1 MRGAKP
7 PSTSE
12 RGWGPASAEKRC
24 DGCGY
29 HVITPMQYLRML
41 TNSLIAGALV
51 GAYVALLVLQLN
63 PMVRLDS
70 MAVARLIATWAA
82 FYGVHAAAFF
92 YGLIVLRQLLAVEVR
107 SPGWISLRLLAAF
120 GTIAVS
126 MSALV
131 TWLNLDGFRSVLG
144 PDAAACMTD
153 GALVVSLSAAVCMV
167 LALVQAR
174 VRRGRGITATVF
186 GLVLVA
192 SLAGPL
198 YLRGAGESTPPPRTP
213 VAAQLAP
220 AQSSARVH
228 MILLDGASL
237 DFIAPNAAGGRFP
250 NFGSLLDSGAVM
262 HLATLRPTQ
271 PAPVWTAVA
280 TGKLPFKTSVY
291 SAARYVVPGSDQ
303 PLDLLPDF
311 CFAQA
316 LVRLG
321 LIEQEERASDAV
333 RARPIWELL
342 SGYGITAGVI
352 DWPLTYPAHAVNGY
366 LISDEFLHRDA
377 ASVMAS
383 LGEPPLAYPPDAA
396 EEARIARQHAAPPG
410 PASMAFAAQPGSGTR
425 PREGQVTPAHALAAD
440 VAAEQIA
447 QSFALRRPVQFTA
460 IRYPG
465 IDAIGH
471 YYLRYALPRAFGDV
485 SDEERRRHGR
495 VLEQYYTYLDGIV
508 GRAMATLGP
517 DDLLLVVS
525 GFGMEPLSLGKRLLE
540 RVMGDPELS
549 GSHERA
555 PDGFVMAY
563 GRQVG
568 KGNFLRASVVDIA
581 PTVLYYFGLP
591 IARDLDGFA
600 RTDMFTRSFTDQR
613 PITFIPFYDR

>member
-1 MRGAKP
+1 MI
-7 PSTSE
+7 S
-12 RGWGPASAEKRC
+12 
-24 DGCGY
+24 
-29 HVITPMQYLRML
+29 PMQYLRML

-70 MAVARLIATWAA
+70 MAVARLVLTWAA
-82 FYGVHAAAFF
+82 FYGIHAAAFF
-92 YGLIVLRQLLAVEVR
+92 YGLIVLRQLIAVEVR

-120 GTIAVS
+120 GTMAVS
-126 MSALV
+126 MSAV
-131 TWLNLDGFRSVLG
+131 ITWLNLDGFRSVIG
-144 PDAAACMTD
+144 PAAAERMTD
-153 GALVVSLSAAVCMV
+153 GALVISLCAAICMA
-167 LALVQAR
+167 LSLVQAR
-174 VRRGRGITATVF
+174 LRRGRGVAATVF
-186 GLVLVA
+186 GLVLAA
-192 SLAGPL
+192 SLAVPL
-198 YLRGAGESTPPPRTP
+198 YLRGPGEPTPPPRTP

-250 NFGSLLDSGAVM
+250 NFGRLLDSGAVM

-280 TGKLPFKTSVY
+280 TGKLPYKTSVY

-311 CFAQA
+311 CFAHA

-321 LIEQEERASDAV
+321 LIEEEGRASDAV

-342 SGYGITAGVI
+342 SGYGVTAGVI
-352 DWPLTYPAHAVNGY
+352 DWPLTYPAHGVNGY

-377 ASVMAS
+377 ASVLAS
-383 LGEPPLAYPPDAA
+383 MGEPPLAFPPDAA
-396 EEARIARQHAAPPG
+396 EEARMARQSLASG
-410 PASMAFAAQPGSGTR
+410 PASIVFTAQPEPAPGIR
-425 PREGQVTPAHALAAD
+425 PREGQVTPSHALAAD

-447 QSFALRRPVQFTA
+447 DSFALRRPVQFTA
-460 IRYPG
+460 VRYPG

-485 SDEERRRHGR
+485 SDEERLRHGR

-508 GRAMATLGP
+508 GRAMAALGP

-555 PDGFVMAY
+555 PDGFVLAY

-568 KGNFLRASVVDIA
+568 KGSFLRASVVDIA

-600 RTDMFTRSFTDQR
+600 RTDIFTRSFTEQR

>member
-1 MRGAKP
+1 
-7 PSTSE
+7 
-12 RGWGPASAEKRC
+12 
-24 DGCGY
+24 
-29 HVITPMQYLRML
+29 MQYLRML

-63 PMVRLDS
+63 PMIQLNS
-70 MAVARLIATWAA
+70 MAVARLTLTWAA

-92 YGLIVLRQLLAVEVR
+92 YGLIVIRQLLAVEVR

-120 GTIAVS
+120 ATIAVS

-131 TWLNLDGFRSVLG
+131 TWLNLHGFRSVLG
-144 PDAAACMTD
+144 PDAASRMTD
-153 GALVVSLSAAVCMV
+153 GALVVSLCAAICMS
-167 LALVQAR
+167 LALLQAR
-174 VRRGRGITATVF
+174 QRRGRGVTAAVF

-198 YLRGAGESTPPPRTP
+198 YLRGPGDQLPRLRTP

-220 AQSSARVH
+220 AQSTARVH

-250 NFGSLLDSGAVM
+250 HFGRLLDNGAVM

-321 LIEQEERASDAV
+321 LIEEEGRASDAV

-352 DWPLTYPAHAVNGY
+352 DWPLTYPAHGVNGY

-377 ASVMAS
+377 ASVIAS
-383 LGEPPLAYPPDAA
+383 VGDPPLAYPPDAA
-396 EEARIARQHAAPPG
+396 EEARIARLNAGPG
-410 PASMAFAAQPGSGTR
+410 PASIAFAAQRTSGTQ
-425 PREGQVTPAHALAAD
+425 PREGQVTPATALAAD
-440 VAAEQIA
+440 AAAEQIA
-447 QSFALRRPVQFTA
+447 QAFGEQRPVQFTA

-465 IDAIGH
+465 LDAVGH

-485 SDEERRRHGR
+485 SDEERLRHGR
-495 VLEQYYTYLDGIV
+495 VLEQYYTHLDGIV

-540 RVMGDPELS
+540 RIVGDPELS

-563 GRQVG
+563 GRQVA

-600 RTDMFTRSFTDQR
+600 RTDIFTRTFTEQR

>member
-1 MRGAKP
+1 
-7 PSTSE
+7 
-12 RGWGPASAEKRC
+12 
-24 DGCGY
+24 
-29 HVITPMQYLRML
+29 MQYLRML

-70 MAVARLIATWAA
+70 MAVARLMMTWAA
-82 FYGVHAAAFF
+82 FYGIHAAAFF
-92 YGLIVLRQLLAVEVR
+92 YALIVLRQLIAVEVR
-107 SPGWISLRLLAAF
+107 SPGWVSLRLLAAF

-126 MSALV
+126 MSAV
-131 TWLNLDGFRSVLG
+131 ITWLNLDGFRSVIG
-144 PDAAACMTD
+144 PAAAERMTD
-153 GALVVSLSAAVCMV
+153 GALIVSACAAICIALSLMQSR
-167 LALVQAR
+167 L
-174 VRRGRGITATVF
+174 RRGRAIAATVF
-186 GLVLVA
+186 GLVLA
-192 SLAGPL
+192 TSLAVPL
-198 YLRGAGESTPPPRTP
+198 YLRGPGEPTPPPRTP

-250 NFGSLLDSGAVM
+250 NFGRLLDSGAVM

-280 TGKLPFKTSVY
+280 TGKLPYKTSVY

-311 CFAQA
+311 CFAHA

-321 LIEQEERASDAV
+321 LIEEEGRGSDAV

-342 SGYGITAGVI
+342 SGYGVTAGVI
-352 DWPLTYPAHAVNGY
+352 DWPLTYPAHGVNGY
-366 LISDEFLHRDA
+366 LISDEFLHRGA
-377 ASVMAS
+377 ASVLAM
-383 LGEPPLAYPPDAA
+383 GEPPLAFPPDAA
-396 EEARIARQHAAPPG
+396 EEARLARQSAAPR
-410 PASMAFAAQPGSGTR
+410 PASIVFAAQPEPVPGTR
-425 PREGQVTPAHALAAD
+425 PREGQLVPAHALAAD

-447 QSFALRRPVQFTA
+447 DSFAIRRPVQFTA

-485 SDEERRRHGR
+485 SDEERLRHGR

-540 RVMGDPELS
+540 RVVGDPELS

-555 PDGFVMAY
+555 PDGFVLAY

-600 RTDMFTRSFTDQR
+600 RTDIFTRSFTEQR

>member
-1 MRGAKP
+1 
-7 PSTSE
+7 
-12 RGWGPASAEKRC
+12 
-24 DGCGY
+24 
-29 HVITPMQYLRML
+29 MQYLRML

-70 MAVARLIATWAA
+70 MAVARLMLTWAA
-82 FYGVHAAAFF
+82 FYGVHASAFF
-92 YGLIVLRQLLAVEVR
+92 YGLIVLRQLLAVESR
-107 SPGWISLRLLAAF
+107 SPGWISLRMLGAF
-120 GTIAVS
+120 GTIAVV
-126 MSALV
+126 MSAIV

-144 PDAAACMTD
+144 PDAAARMTD
-153 GALVVSLSAAVCMV
+153 GAIVVSLCAVACMGFAT
-167 LALVQAR
+167 LQSRLHH
-174 VRRGRGITATVF
+174 GRGIAATAF
-186 GLVLVA
+186 GLVLVV

-198 YLRGAGESTPPPRTP
+198 YLRGAGDPTPPPRTP

-220 AQSSARVH
+220 AQSSARVQ

-250 NFGSLLDSGAVM
+250 NFGRLLDSGAVM

-280 TGKLPFKTSVY
+280 TGKLPYKTSVY
-291 SAARYVVPGSDQ
+291 SAGRYVVPGSDQ

-321 LIEQEERASDAV
+321 LIEETGRASDVV
-333 RARPIWELL
+333 RARPLWELL

-352 DWPLTYPAHAVNGY
+352 DWPLTYPAHGVNGY
-366 LISDEFLHRDA
+366 LISDEFFHRDP
-377 ASVMAS
+377 ASVVAS
-383 LGEPPLAYPPDAA
+383 MGEPPVAYPPGAA
-396 EEARIARQHAAPPG
+396 EEARLARQNAAPG
-410 PASMAFAAQPGSGTR
+410 PASIVFAAQPASGAE
-425 PREGQVTPAHALAAD
+425 PREGHVTPANALAAD
-440 VAAEQIA
+440 VAVEHIA
-447 QSFALRRPVQFTA
+447 ASFGEMRPVQFA
-460 IRYPG
+460 AVRYPG
-465 IDAIGH
+465 IDTVGH

-485 SDEERRRHGR
+485 SDEERLRHGR

-508 GRAMATLGP
+508 GRAMATTLGP

-525 GFGMEPLSLGKRLLE
+525 GFGMEPLSLGKRVLE
-540 RVMGDPELS
+540 RVVGDPDLS

-555 PDGFVMAY
+555 PDGFVIAY
-563 GRQVG
+563 GRHVA
-568 KGNFLRASVVDIA
+568 KGNLQRASVVDIA

-600 RTDMFTRSFTDQR
+600 RTDIFTRIFTEQR